1 MGYVIESVTSW
12 IPNQEDY
19 KIIKFD
25 LKLNTHSNYSKL
37 EKYYPNLEKNCS
49 KIGYLSNK
57 NIFFIFLFFIF
68 WINWLKEMKNLT
80 SFMFLFDK

>member
-37 EKYYPNLEKNCS
+37 EKYYPNL
-49 KIGYLSNK
+49 
-57 NIFFIFLFFIF
+57 
-68 WINWLKEMKNLT
+68 
-80 SFMFLFDK
+80 

>member
-49 KIGYLSNK
+49 YLYQGRLMGDWVGLYYLFPQQNSLH
-57 NIFFIFLFFIF
+57 FPCFI
-68 WINWLKEMKNLT
+68 
-80 SFMFLFDK
+80 